1 MTEEQLKWGRAAHSK
16 ISARPVRA
24 ESWDKLSPGPGK
36 WPPRASYQDR
46 AQNQEW
52 ARQKVQR
59 RRRGTVR
66 GEEGWAGS
74 SIPELL
80 RSERQQKVELIIVKL
95 TWNIKKRKMEMNTK
109 PIHLLKWNIG
119 QNTKTAF
126 LGQGPVPYRTDV
138 SWAYMT
144 ACTALCFPALDTVC
158 SLRHLDRVNLL
169 PSVAFIRY
177 FTTTGKDAKTLQSA
191 RKLLKGIFLSKELK
205 N

>member
-24 ESWDKLSPGPGK
+24 EGWDELSPGPGK
-36 WPPRASYQDR
+36 WPPRASYPDR
-46 AQNQEW
+46 AQNQER

-59 RRRGTVR
+59 RRRGTVQ

-80 RSERQQKVELIIVKL
+80 RSERQQKVETYNSKTNLKY
-95 TWNIKKRKMEMNTK
+95 KKRKMEMNTK
-109 PIHLLKWNIG
+109 PIHSLKWNIG
-119 QNTKTAF
+119 QKTKPAF
-126 LGQGPVPYRTDV
+126 LGQGPVPYRTGV

-144 ACTALCFPALDTVC
+144 GCTALCFPALDTVC
-158 SLRHLDRVNLL
+158 SLHHSDRVNLL

-177 FTTTGKDAKTLQSA
+177 FTTGKDAKTLQSA
-191 RKLLKGIFLSKELK
+191 RKLLEGIFLSKELK

>member
-1 MTEEQLKWGRAAHSK
+1 MWIRETNLEWSRLKFHR
-16 ISARPVRA
+16 IS
-24 ESWDKLSPGPGK
+24 S
-36 WPPRASYQDR
+36 
-46 AQNQEW
+46 
-52 ARQKVQR
+52 
-59 RRRGTVR
+59 GTVQ

-80 RSERQQKVELIIVKL
+80 RSERQQKVETYNSKTNLKY
-95 TWNIKKRKMEMNTK
+95 KKRKMEMNTK

-119 QNTKTAF
+119 QNTKAAF

-158 SLRHLDRVNLL
+158 SLRHSDRVNIL

-177 FTTTGKDAKTLQSA
+177 FTTTGKDTKTLQSA